1 MLWLSIDAFGDVGY
15 RPSMSIESGGKGG
28 DVGGGGGY
36 KKCAACEQGSGMY
49 EATEFG
55 GERRVIFDTRGASFV
70 LDSSKV
76 GQVLLWRILSIAKAV
91 SFPHS
96 TSALPAAKSISR
108 SLAKFSTS
116 FSISVIFQ
124 HEQHTSSWA
133 KLEQILTHVYTPYH
147 ESQHHENAGL

>member
-55 GERRVIFDTRGASFV
+55 GERRVIFDTRGASFF

-76 GQVLLWRILSIAKAV
+76 GQVLLWKILSIAKAV

-96 TSALPAAKSISR
+96 TSALRAVAKSISR
-108 SLAKFSTS
+108 NLAKFSTS
-116 FSISVIFQ
+116 FSISFIFQ
-124 HEQHTSSWA
+124 HEQHTTLLGKA
-133 KLEQILTHVYTPYH
+133 
-147 ESQHHENAGL
+147 